1 MTQGMSTRR
10 FSMRKWLR
18 LARLNSHPNKDPNLS
33 RKVRTLPKPLSKLI
47 QTFLLGPLMA
57 PWEINQKT
65 LTKFL
70 KSASLETSCSTRF
83 KALKVSQTLLCKTFS
98 SLKLITSNP
107 TSHLSSRS
115 SMRTNRVSRRMQR
128 LSILT
133 RTTWR
138 AKSWRK
144 IRIKVNHHI
153 KISRATTVSLKTKR
167 FSRNS

>member
-1 MTQGMSTRR
+1 
-10 FSMRKWLR
+10 MRKWLR

-83 KALKVSQTLLCKTFS
+83 KALKVFQT
-98 SLKLITSNP
+98 
-107 TSHLSSRS
+107 
-115 SMRTNRVSRRMQR
+115 
-128 LSILT
+128 
-133 RTTWR
+133 
-138 AKSWRK
+138 
-144 IRIKVNHHI
+144 
-153 KISRATTVSLKTKR
+153 
-167 FSRNS
+167 